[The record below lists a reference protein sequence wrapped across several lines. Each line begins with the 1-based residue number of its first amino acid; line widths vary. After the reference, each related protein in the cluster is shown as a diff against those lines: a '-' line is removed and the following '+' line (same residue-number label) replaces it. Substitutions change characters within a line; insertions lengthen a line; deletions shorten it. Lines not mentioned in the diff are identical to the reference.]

1 MSAMRPLFLT
11 TSLAHGGA
19 ERHSITLMNRLAERG
34 HECHAAYVK
43 DDASQLGRIAI
54 DGGIHCLGARRFLDL
69 RALGR
74 LAGLLEKLNP
84 SVVVCANPYAL
95 MYASLASLKSGRRTP
110 IAVTY
115 HSTRLLGLRE
125 RVKML
130 IDRFFIRR
138 ADCLVFVSEKQR
150 DYWLRR
156 ALGSRRIEAI
166 HNGVDPARFRLEDHA
181 TSGRAL
187 RAELGFDDG
196 DLVLGMVAVLRPEK
210 NHVQMLSAVAQL
222 RRAGIPARALLVGDG
237 PTRGAIESAARS
249 LGIEASVRIIGYLE
263 DVRPHIAACDAV
275 VLCSITEA
283 LSLAAIEA
291 MAMSRPVV
299 HSEVGGGAE
308 LVLPGYN
315 GYLFPV
321 GDTPALVRCLSMLA
335 DREHAALLGR
345 NARGVVETKFS
356 EKAMVLRYERLLDDL
371 CQPSASACWPNPV
384 RLQGDG

>member
-1 MSAMRPLFLT
+1 MLRPLFLT

-19 ERHSITLMNRLAERG
+19 ERHSIDLMNRLAERG

-43 DDASQLGRIAI
+43 NDASQIGRIAI
-54 DGGIHCLGARRFLDL
+54 DGGIHCLDARRFLDR
-69 RALGR
+69 RAVVR
-74 LAGLLEKLNP
+74 LADLLRKLKP

-95 MYASLASLKSGRRTP
+95 MYASLASLEPSLQVP
-110 IAVTY
+110 VAVTY
-115 HSTRLLGLRE
+115 HSTRTLGLRE
-125 RVKML
+125 HVKMA

-138 ADCLVFVSEKQR
+138 ADSLVFVSEKQR

-156 ALGSRRIEAI
+156 SLGSRRIEVI
-166 HNGVDPARFRLEDHA
+166 HNGVAPASFRLEDHA
-181 TSGRAL
+181 AAGRSL
-187 RAELGFDDG
+187 RTELGFGDG
-196 DLVLGMVAVLRPEK
+196 DLVFGMVAVLRPEK
-210 NHVQMLSAVAQL
+210 NHIQMLSAVAKL
-222 RRAGIPARALLVGDG
+222 RRAGIPARVLLVGDG
-237 PTRGAIESAARS
+237 PTRDEIESVSRK
-249 LGIEASVRIIGYLE
+249 LGIEKSVRITGYRE

-291 MAMSRPVV
+291 MAMSKPVV
-299 HSEVGGGAE
+299 HSDVGGGAE
-308 LVLPGYN
+308 LILPGYN

-356 EKAMVLRYERLLDDL
+356 EEAMVLRYERLLDDL
-371 CQPSASACWPNPV
+371 CQQSAPVCWPNPV